1 MTICQLKPNKS
12 GYQLWY
18 KNDVFDCHVGRND
31 LIDAEC
37 KREGDGATPRGD
49 FPMRGLFYRP
59 DRIGYDQLSSIT
71 IFKPI
76 PLEKNDGWCDFP
88 EAPEYNQMIK
98 LPHSARHEELWRQDG
113 LYDVI
118 VPLGYNDD
126 PVIRGKGSAIFLHCT
141 EANKPFTE
149 GCLALDKDDLLSL
162 LRNLT
167 EIPIIRI

>member
-1 MTICQLKPNKS
+1 MTICQLKPYKS

-18 KNDVFDCHVGRND
+18 KNNVFDCHVGRND

-76 PLEKNDGWCDFP
+76 PLE
-88 EAPEYNQMIK
+88 
-98 LPHSARHEELWRQDG
+98 
-113 LYDVI
+113 
-118 VPLGYNDD
+118 
-126 PVIRGKGSAIFLHCT
+126 
-141 EANKPFTE
+141 
-149 GCLALDKDDLLSL
+149 
-162 LRNLT
+162 
-167 EIPIIRI
+167 